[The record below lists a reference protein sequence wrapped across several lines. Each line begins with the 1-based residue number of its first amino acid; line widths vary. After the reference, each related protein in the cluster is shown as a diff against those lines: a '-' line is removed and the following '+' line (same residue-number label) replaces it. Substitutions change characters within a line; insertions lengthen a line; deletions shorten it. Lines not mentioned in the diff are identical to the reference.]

1 MVATQVEKDDASGD
15 RSPIISSKSSS
26 GKNDYICVEC
36 LESCSSLYRQYSSPN
51 AVILTRCLNCGQ
63 NVDPYVEREL
73 LLVIMNLLL
82 LRICAYRHTF
92 HNRTHFGKIPLTSD
106 DSRQIV
112 NCLKLIFCV
121 CMIETYLKYVAFHQ
135 YQVILRDNISD
146 SSLSSSYNNRFYSS
160 PSVPHFF
167 LSSLIEY
174 LFMFLG
180 TLFLARIF
188 VINDKLKS
196 PNQFWIKI
204 HNAIL
209 LPQCFKFIVMYI
221 HIWEDSPTIRI
232 LGSVFVFSYHWM
244 AIHTIIEQQVIS
256 QKKKINRKES
266 SIIRM
271 LYGLPILFGIILRTF
286 VPILLRWTIY
296 YNEPIGL
303 KKKHQ
308 CASWSIHS
316 SFFQEEICIT

>member
-1 MVATQVEKDDASGD
+1 MVVTLVEKDDGNGD
-15 RSPIISSKSSS
+15 RSLINSSKSSR
-26 GKNDYICVEC
+26 GKSNYNCVEC

-51 AVILTRCLNCGQ
+51 AVILTRCPNCGQ

-73 LLVIMNLLL
+73 LLVIMDLLL
-82 LRICAYRHTF
+82 LRKCAYRHTF
-92 HNRTHFGKIPLTSD
+92 HNRTHFGKIPLSSD

-112 NCLKLIFCV
+112 SCLKLIFCV
-121 CMIETYLKYVAFHQ
+121 SLVETYLKYEAFHQ
-135 YQVILRDNISD
+135 YQVILRDNISEQ
-146 SSLSSSYNNRFYSS
+146 SVSPSYNNTFYSS

-167 LSSLIEY
+167 LSSLMEY
-174 LFMFLG
+174 SFMFLG
-180 TLFLARIF
+180 TIFFAKMF
-188 VINDKLKS
+188 VIDDKLKS
-196 PNQFWIKI
+196 QNQFWIKI

-209 LPQCFKFIVMYI
+209 LPQCFKFIIVYI

-232 LGSVFVFSYHWM
+232 LGSVFVLSYQWM
-244 AIHTIIEQQVIS
+244 AIHTIIEQQVMTR
-256 QKKKINRKES
+256 KKINKKES
-266 SIIRM
+266 SIIRV
-271 LYGLPILFGIILRTF
+271 LYGLPILFGIFLRTL

-296 YNEPIGL
+296 YNAPIGL